1 VLPEHIASLSTVV
14 PSVDGEGG
22 SRAAPD
28 LNLAPRIDP
37 FVRGRNGRGG
47 GAANPAR
54 YPATRPATP
63 AEELT
68 CCMLDGVSPPA
79 SHGEVAHPGATAVA
93 PAGSPPDLHHSR
105 RSSPLLCSLP
115 DGGSPPASR
124 RRSHGGG
131 RPPVCRGS

>member
-68 CCMLDGVSPPA
+68 CSVLDGDLATSLARRGRSPGCHGRRACGEPA
-79 SHGEVAHPGATAVA
+79 
-93 PAGSPPDLHHSR
+93 
-105 RSSPLLCSLP
+105 
-115 DGGSPPASR
+115 
-124 RRSHGGG
+124 
-131 RPPVCRGS
+131 RPPSQSSELTPLVLAP